1 MDSSI
6 RLGKIFGIPLGINY
20 SWLIV
25 FGLVIFLMSARFGD
39 LYPQWPLLPRWSV
52 AVFTT
57 VLFFLSVL
65 VHELSHSL
73 VALAWGIPVRG
84 ITLFIFGGV
93 SQLEHEA
100 TRPLTEFLVSVI
112 GPVTSLVLAA
122 ILGVSWNLV
131 GGYSSY
137 LSAILFT
144 LFAINLSLGIFNML
158 PGFPLDG
165 GRVLRAGIW
174 GATGN
179 YWLATRLALWA
190 GQGLGLLM
198 VVGGIAWALTGNI
211 EALWLALVGGFLVY
225 VATANYRQE
234 ALRHSARARRL
245 SDLVPQAW
253 ESLPGNLPVL
263 SSQALTALAGA
274 GYVGVLVY
282 GPPHGVVT
290 GAMLTGLS
298 SYSIQSSTLGEIMA
312 PLASFPC
319 IDADTPLFDALE
331 KMESLDVNIAAVVR
345 GDFPVGLA
353 TRAEI
358 IQLLRS
364 SRRTGRRRG

>member
-6 RLGKIFGIPLGINY
+6 RLGKVFGIPLGINY

-25 FGLVIFLMSARFGD
+25 FGLVIFLLSTRFAD
-39 LYPQWPLLPRWSV
+39 LYPQWPVAPRWGV
-52 AVFTT
+52 AVLTT

-93 SQLEHEA
+93 SQLGHEA
-100 TRPLTEFLVSVI
+100 RRPMTEFLVSVI
-112 GPVTSLVLAA
+112 GPVTSLLLAA
-122 ILGVSWNLV
+122 IFGVAWSLV
-131 GGYSSY
+131 GWYSSY

-165 GRVLRAGIW
+165 GRVLRATIW

-179 YWLATRLALWA
+179 YWLATKVALRA

-198 VVGGIAWALTGNI
+198 VGGGIAWSLSGDI
-211 EALWLALVGGFLVY
+211 EALWLALVGGFLFY

-234 ALRHSARARRL
+234 SIRHSARSLRV
-245 SDLVPQAW
+245 SDVLPRAW
-253 ESLPGNLPVL
+253 PVL
-263 SSQALTALAGA
+263 PPDTPALSQEAFLALSAS
-274 GYVGVLVY
+274 GYTGLLVY
-282 GPPHGVVT
+282 GPPYGVVT
-290 GAMLTGLS
+290 AVALS
-298 SYSIQSSTLGEIMA
+298 RLSREPAQLATLAEVMV
-312 PLASFPC
+312 PVTSFPC
-319 IDADTPLFDALE
+319 FDADLPLFEALE
-331 KMESLDVNIAAVVR
+331 QMDAQETQIAAVMGGQV
-345 GDFPVGLA
+345 PLGLV
-353 TRAEI
+353 TKAEI
-358 IQLLRS
+358 AERIRL
-364 SRRTGRRRG
+364 SRRRR

>member
-1 MDSSI
+1 MGSSI
-6 RLGKIFGIPLGINY
+6 RLGRIFGIPLGINY

-25 FGLVIFLMSARFGD
+25 FGLVIFLMSARFAD
-39 LYPQWPLLPRWSV
+39 LYPQWPLVPRWSV

-93 SQLEHEA
+93 SQLEQEA
-100 TRPLTEFLVSVI
+100 SRPMTEFLVSVI
-112 GPVTSLVLAA
+112 GPVTSLLLAA
-122 ILGVSWNLV
+122 VFGISWSLV
-131 GGYSSY
+131 GFYSSY

-179 YWLATRLALWA
+179 YWLATRLALRA
-190 GQGLGLLM
+190 GQGLGLIM
-198 VVGGIAWALTGNI
+198 VLGGIAWALTGGI

-225 VATANYRQE
+225 VATSSYRQE
-234 ALRHSARARRL
+234 ALRHTARSLRV
-245 SDLVPQAW
+245 SDLVQERWPA
-253 ESLPGNLPVL
+253 LPGNLPVL
-263 SSQALTALAGA
+263 SSEVLQALSGS
-274 GYVGVLVY
+274 GFVGLLVY
-282 GPPHGVVT
+282 GPPYGIVT
-290 GAMLTGLS
+290 GDSLS
-298 SYSIQSSTLGEIMA
+298 NLGPRSIQSSTLADLMA
-312 PLASFPC
+312 PLASFPSL
-319 IDADTPLFDALE
+319 DASMPLFDALE
-331 KMESLDVNIAAVVR
+331 RMEAQRAHIVAVMHGDV
-345 GDFPVGLA
+345 PVGLVA
-353 TRAEI
+353 RAEI
-358 IQLLRS
+358 VQVLRS
-364 SRRTGRRRG
+364 TRRNRRRRE